1 MSQEHIA
8 QLYTLTDGAS
18 DAAFAR
24 ARAGHLKSFRPMP
37 LDDLRVRLASLEP
50 QVAAADARVMRCL
63 KELKYG
69 EGRQAFNQALSLNA
83 ELAALREAL
92 EERRVMMS

>member
-8 QLYTLTDGAS
+8 QLYALTDGAS

-37 LDDLRVRLASLEP
+37 IEDLRVRLASLEP
-50 QVAAADARVMRCL
+50 QVAAADASVMRCL
-63 KELKYG
+63 KELRYA

-83 ELAALREAL
+83 ELAALRQAL
-92 EERRVMMS
+92 EERHVMMS